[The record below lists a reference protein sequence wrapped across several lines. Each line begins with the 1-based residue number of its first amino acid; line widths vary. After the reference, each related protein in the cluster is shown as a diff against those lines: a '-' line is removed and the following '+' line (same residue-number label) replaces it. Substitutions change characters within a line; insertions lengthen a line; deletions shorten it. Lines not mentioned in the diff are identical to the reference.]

1 MLEGLWLDDHHLD
14 DGGLLLALPQLFA
27 VVDELVLHLED
38 VVLLLAA
45 AVGVLVVL
53 EAIAIV

>member
-53 EAIAIV
+53 EAIV